1 MSHLLL
7 VLCFAQS
14 ITGSIGKC
22 AETLKMRPGV
32 CHNSDLGVGIMPSQN
47 LHQNSQLTGEFPGT
61 IDVGYDNKKK
71 PITNTKL
78 EPLFQ
83 NMVKSKSP
91 FTGETPSF
99 SSILSV
105 LVTVFST
112 TEHSHCRE
120 QSAPKWLRWCALCY
134 LILSQTWTAGLYNG
148 SP

>member
-1 MSHLLL
+1 MKNKTTYLHMSHLLL

-71 PITNTKL
+71 THNEHQTGAIVSEHGKEQISIHWGNTI
-78 EPLFQ
+78 FFIYF
-83 NMVKSKSP
+83 V
-91 FTGETPSF
+91 
-99 SSILSV
+99 SV
-105 LVTVFST
+105 G
-112 TEHSHCRE
+112 HCV
-120 QSAPKWLRWCALCY
+120 LH
-134 LILSQTWTAGLYNG
+134 N
-148 SP
+148 